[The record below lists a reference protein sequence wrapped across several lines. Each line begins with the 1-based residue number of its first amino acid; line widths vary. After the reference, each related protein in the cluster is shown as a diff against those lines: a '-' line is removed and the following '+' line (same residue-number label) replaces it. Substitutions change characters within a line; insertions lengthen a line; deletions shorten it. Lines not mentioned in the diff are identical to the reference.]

1 MFFTALFNYEEE
13 DKEETTTDRTT
24 ELLNSAL
31 FYVLIPIAIFEVL
44 MNAAV
49 ATADMMTDK
58 D

>member
-13 DKEETTTDRTT
+13 DEEETTTDRTT

-31 FYVLIPIAIFEVL
+31 FYVLIPIAIFEVF

>member
-13 DKEETTTDRTT
+13 DEEETTTDRTT

-49 ATADMMTDK
+49 PIADIITERA
-58 D
+58 